1 MGQAATPPA
10 PFDFM
15 KRLISFTLFVSV
27 AISPVVAQ
35 IPQKASGVDPLAAAK
50 QSFVLAEHGKCKE
63 ALQLLRKS
71 TAHLRDKEIKLK
83 AGVATVR
90 CAINNGQID
99 AAVEAIQFLNREF
112 PHDPEVLYITTHAY
126 SDLSTRVSVELATTA
141 PASPQAHEMNAEAL
155 ELQGKWDDAEKEY
168 QAILDKNPS
177 LPGIHFRLGRLL
189 LSRPNPDADASSK
202 AKEQFTKELAIDPHN
217 AGAEYILGEL
227 ARQESQWNE
236 AVEHFT
242 KATYLDAG
250 LTEAFLS
257 LGMSLV
263 AEGKPVDAIPP
274 LETYVKLQPAN
285 PAGHYQLA
293 MAYSRAGRKEDA
305 KREAAQQR
313 ETAEKIE
320 SQKAANA
327 PKPTGSTEHPEPP
340 K

>member
-1 MGQAATPPA
+1 M
-10 PFDFM
+10 
-15 KRLISFTLFVSV
+15 LFVLI
-27 AISPVVAQ
+27 ATRPVVAQ
-35 IPQKASGVDPLAAAK
+35 VSTKAPSVDPLATAK
-50 QSFVLAEHGKCKE
+50 QSLVLAEHGKCKE

-71 TAHLRDKEIKLK
+71 TPHFVDKEVKLK
-83 AGVATVR
+83 AGVATMR
-90 CAINNGQID
+90 CALDSEQID
-99 AAVEAIQFLNREF
+99 AAVEAIQILNREF

-126 SDLSTRVSVELATTA
+126 SDLSTRASVELATTA
-141 PASPQAHEMNAEAL
+141 PDSPQAHEMNAEAL

-168 QAILDKNPS
+168 QSILDKNPS

-189 LSRPNPDADASSK
+189 LSRPNPAADATDR
-202 AKEQFTKELAIDPHN
+202 AKEQFQKELEIDPHN
-217 AGAEYILGEL
+217 AGAEYVLGEI

-242 KATYLDAG
+242 KATKLDAG

-257 LGMSLV
+257 LGMSFV
-263 AEGKPVDAIPP
+263 AEGKPVDAIAP

-285 PAGHYQLA
+285 PSGHYQLA

-320 SQKAANA
+320 SRKAANA
-327 PKPTGSTEHPEPP
+327 PKPTGSTEPSGPP
-340 K
+340 Q

>member
-1 MGQAATPPA
+1 
-10 PFDFM
+10 M
-15 KRLISFTLFVSV
+15 KRLKELISFTLFVLI
-27 AISPVVAQ
+27 AMRPLVAQ
-35 IPQKASGVDPLAAAK
+35 VSQKAPAVDPLAAAK
-50 QSFVLAEHGKCKE
+50 QSLFLAEHGKCKE

-71 TAHLRDKEIKLK
+71 TPRFADKEIKLK

-90 CAINNGQID
+90 CAINREQTD
-99 AAVEAIQFLNREF
+99 AAVEAIQMLNREF

-126 SDLSTRVSVELATTA
+126 SDLSTRASVELATTA
-141 PASPQAHEMNAEAL
+141 PDSPQAHEMNAEAL

-168 QAILDKNPS
+168 QSILDKNPS

-189 LSRPNPDADASSK
+189 LSRPNPAADATDR
-202 AKEQFTKELAIDPHN
+202 AKEQFQKELEIDQNN
-217 AGAEYILGEL
+217 AGAEYVLGEI

-236 AVEHFT
+236 AIEHFT
-242 KATYLDAG
+242 KATKLDAG

-257 LGMSLV
+257 LGVSFV
-263 AEGKPVDAIPP
+263 AEGKPAEAIPP

-327 PKPTGSTEHPEPP
+327 PKPTGSAEHPEPP
-340 K
+340 R

>member
-1 MGQAATPPA
+1 
-10 PFDFM
+10 M
-15 KRLISFTLFVSV
+15 KRLKYLISLTPFLLIT
-27 AISPVVAQ
+27 ISPVAAQ
-35 IPQKASGVDPLAAAK
+35 VPQKTPAVDPPTSAK
-50 QSFVLAEHGKCKE
+50 QGLSLAEHGKCKE
-63 ALQLLRKS
+63 ALQLLRRS
-71 TAHLRDKEIKLK
+71 APQLADREVKLK

-90 CAINNGQID
+90 CALNLEQAD
-99 AAVEAIQFLNREF
+99 VAVEAIQMLNREF

-126 SDLSTRVSVELATTA
+126 SDLSTRASVELATSA
-141 PASPQAHEMNAEAL
+141 PDSPQAHEMNAEAL

-168 QAILDKNPS
+168 QSILDKNPS

-189 LSRPNPDADASSK
+189 LSRPNPVADAGER
-202 AKEQFTKELAIDPHN
+202 AKEQFQKELEIDPHN
-217 AGAEYILGEL
+217 AGAEYVLGEI

-236 AVEHFT
+236 AIEHFT
-242 KATYLDAG
+242 KATKLDAG

-257 LGMSLV
+257 LGMSFV
-263 AEGKPVDAIPP
+263 AEGKPIDAIPP
-274 LETYVKLQPAN
+274 LERYVRLQPGN

-327 PKPTGSTEHPEPP
+327 PKPTGSAEHPEPP